1 MVIQHLLDPCS
12 KLKTY
17 EKQENFL
24 GLDEVDLNSLYRSL
38 DLLAD
43 NKEKIEEDLFFRNR
57 NLFNMEI
64 DVAYYDVT
72 TFYFESVKQNELKD
86 FGFSKDC
93 KFNQVQV
100 VMGLFVDCEGRPIGY
115 ELFKGNVFDGKT
127 LEKSL
132 EMLKERFKI
141 RRVIVV
147 ADRGINSKSN
157 LLKLKSLGYGYIV
170 ASRLKSMSKEII
182 EEALSDKDY
191 IEVSDEEFKYKVL
204 NYSNKVNR
212 EELPERLIVTY
223 SGKRARKDR
232 ADRNRILEKTRKL
245 LKDPSKIDASNKRGG
260 KKFIKFTGKK
270 KWELDREAIKSSER
284 FDGYY
289 AIQTSETNVSPRE
302 ILVKHHGL
310 WKIEESFRI
319 MKSNLEVRPIFHWT
333 EKRIRGHFVL
343 CFLAFLLESWNSG

>member
-1 MVIQHLLDPCS
+1 M
-12 KLKTY
+12 
-17 EKQENFL
+17 
-24 GLDEVDLNSLYRSL
+24 
-38 DLLAD
+38 
-43 NKEKIEEDLFFRNR
+43 
-57 NLFNMEI
+57 
-64 DVAYYDVT
+64 
-72 TFYFESVKQNELKD
+72 
-86 FGFSKDC
+86 
-93 KFNQVQV
+93 
-100 VMGLFVDCEGRPIGY
+100 
-115 ELFKGNVFDGKT
+115 
-127 LEKSL
+127 EKSL

-170 ASRLKSMSKEII
+170 ASRQKSMSKEII

-212 EELPERLIVTY
+212 EELPERLIVTC

-302 ILVKHHGL
+302 ILEKHHGL

-319 MKSNLEVRPIFHWT
+319 MKSNLEVKPIFHWT

-343 CFLAFLLESWNSG
+343 CFLAFLLERELEFRLKSKEIKASPNKIRDSLNSLKMVKLNHKGEQLYLKIKGDSLSNKILSTMGMVSPKKRL

>member
-1 MVIQHLLDPCS
+1 
-12 KLKTY
+12 
-17 EKQENFL
+17 
-24 GLDEVDLNSLYRSL
+24 
-38 DLLAD
+38 
-43 NKEKIEEDLFFRNR
+43 
-57 NLFNMEI
+57 
-64 DVAYYDVT
+64 
-72 TFYFESVKQNELKD
+72 
-86 FGFSKDC
+86 
-93 KFNQVQV
+93 
-100 VMGLFVDCEGRPIGY
+100 MGLFVDCEGRPIGY

-204 NYSNKVNR
+204 NYSNKVNG

-289 AIQTSETNVSPRE
+289 AIQTSETNVGPRE
-302 ILVKHHGL
+302 ILEKHHGL